1 MNENSDVLDM
11 TMLPG
16 LQMRKARTDMSIS
29 LEEAATAL
37 GLTERSLKALESDD
51 YEKLPSA
58 VYIRGYIRRYCSLLN
73 IDQIPVLKGFELLA
87 ESDDQQTAELEKKPL
102 LANSQRRLAIYC
114 AVGILLLLI
123 AVVLM
128 AEDLDEDSTSNN
140 TVALVF

>member
-1 MNENSDVLDM
+1 M
-11 TMLPG
+11 TTLPG

-29 LEEAATAL
+29 LEEAATSL

-73 IDQIPVLKGFELLA
+73 IDEITVLKGFELLT
-87 ESDDQQTAELEKKPL
+87 ESDSQQTAELEKKPL
-102 LANSQRRLAIYC
+102 LTNFQLRLAIYC
-114 AVGILLLLI
+114 AAGILLLLI

-128 AEDLDEDSTSNN
+128 AEDLDEESRSNN
-140 TVALVF
+140 TVTLVF